1 MLSKQQVQDK
11 LKARDKCAE
20 LDQFFDD
27 KWKVMSRY
35 QACEWIHQVLDTTH
49 EMRQY
54 RSLTLEEPSGKA
66 PLDER
71 NGSGLFFSASMDS
84 KSVSPR
90 LILHAPEKAT
100 DRRIFREF
108 GSHRFLH
115 VNVATD
121 VDKRVVTR
129 FLLEKKNWLAGR
141 RYAFLWC
148 KETKSPQCFV
158 LFAEEGVGINSLIS
172 VDEVRDWCIPLKH
185 NSAITLEKQHKRMK
199 LSFSKTTPSGRL
211 PAQCLEVICD
221 IINKDDNGNDGD
233 EMTDGCGLV
242 SGEALDFI
250 WKEYARTHSY
260 EGEENDGCPFTSFQ
274 GRIGSFKGVWVLDKS
289 LEGFRIQCRKSQQ
302 KYNLPMQSLKNPNDG
317 DCEIKM
323 KVNDA
328 YDTVD
333 VCGWD
338 EKPEKGFLNI
348 RLVQLLEDRGVEV
361 DTLLSFVD
369 DGLKWIEDLRADP
382 VALFDHLK
390 KRQAAI
396 VQQDRDEEGHDT
408 QLLYRMEGV
417 NCNKSEPTYSKKLN
431 AVIHKEADRMKR
443 KVNA

>member
-1 MLSKQQVQDK
+1 
-11 LKARDKCAE
+11 
-20 LDQFFDD
+20 
-27 KWKVMSRY
+27 MSRY
-35 QACEWIHQVLDTTH
+35 QACEWIHQVLDSMH

-54 RSLTLEEPSGKA
+54 RALTLEEPSGRP

-90 LILHAPEKAT
+90 LILHPPEKAI
-100 DRRIFREF
+100 DRRVFREF

-129 FLLEKKNWLAGR
+129 FLLENKNWLAGR

-158 LFAEEGVGINSLIS
+158 LFAEEGVGINRLIS
-172 VDEVRDWCIPLKH
+172 VDEVRDWCIPLKL
-185 NSAITLEKQHKRMK
+185 NPEITLEKHHKRMK

-211 PAQCLEVICD
+211 PAQCLEMICD
-221 IINKDDNGNDGD
+221 IINNDDNGNDGD

-242 SGEALDFI
+242 SGEALDYI
-250 WKEYARTHSY
+250 WKEYARTHSN
-260 EGEENDGCPFTSFQ
+260 EREENEGCPFTSFQ

-289 LEGFRIQCRKSQQ
+289 LDGIRIQCRKSQQ
-302 KYNLPMQSLKNPNDG
+302 KYSVPMQSLKNPENG
-317 DCEIKM
+317 DLDIEM

-333 VCGWD
+333 VCSWD
-338 EKPEKGFLNI
+338 EKPENGFLNI
-348 RLVQLLEDRGVEV
+348 RLVQILEDRGVEL
-361 DTLLSFVD
+361 DTLLSFVN
-369 DGLKWIEDLRADP
+369 DGLKWIEDMRADP
-382 VALFDHLK
+382 AALFDHLK

-396 VQQDRDEEGHDT
+396 VKQDRDEESHDT
-408 QLLYRMEGV
+408 KLLFRMEGV
-417 NCNKSEPTYSKKLN
+417 NCNKNEPVYSKKLN

-443 KVNA
+443 KVSAC